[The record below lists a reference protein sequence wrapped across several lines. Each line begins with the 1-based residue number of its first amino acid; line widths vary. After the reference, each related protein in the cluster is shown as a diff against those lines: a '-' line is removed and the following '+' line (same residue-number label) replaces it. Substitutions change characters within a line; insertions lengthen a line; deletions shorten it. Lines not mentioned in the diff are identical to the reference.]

1 MTTQTFVI
9 VGAGLAGATAAKT
22 LRDNGFGGRIVL
34 VGAEIHHPYIRPPL
48 SKDYLRRV
56 KDRASVFV
64 RKNEAW
70 YADNAVEL
78 LLGTEADTLDAVSN
92 ELQLVGGTT
101 LRYDKLLLAT
111 GSSPR
116 RLDVPGAALG
126 GVHYLR
132 TLDDSEQLSAAL
144 AEGGCRV
151 VVVGAGWIGLEVAAA
166 ARGFGNEVTILGRG
180 ANPLGSAIGDELGLV
195 FEGLHRENGVQF
207 RMPGSAA
214 SISGAVGHVSEVT
227 TDAGERLPADLVVI
241 GVGAV
246 PDVRLAEHAGIAV
259 ADGITV
265 THAMRSSA
273 ANVFAAG
280 DVASAFHPVIG
291 RHLRSEHWANALAG
305 GKVAGLAMLG
315 HNVSYDAIPY
325 FYTDQYD
332 LSMEF
337 SGYTPLMRHADVVY
351 RGDREARRFIAFW
364 LREGR
369 VIAGMNVNVPGA
381 NDEVQSLIRSG
392 RVVERALL
400 EDESIP
406 LAEL

>member
-1 MTTQTFVI
+1 
-9 VGAGLAGATAAKT
+9 
-22 LRDNGFGGRIVL
+22 
-34 VGAEIHHPYIRPPL
+34 
-48 SKDYLRRV
+48 
-56 KDRASVFV
+56 
-64 RKNEAW
+64 
-70 YADNAVEL
+70 
-78 LLGTEADTLDAVSN
+78 
-92 ELQLVGGTT
+92 
-101 LRYDKLLLAT
+101 
-111 GSSPR
+111 
-116 RLDVPGAALG
+116 
-126 GVHYLR
+126 
-132 TLDDSEQLSAAL
+132 
-144 AEGGCRV
+144 
-151 VVVGAGWIGLEVAAA
+151 
-166 ARGFGNEVTILGRG
+166 
-180 ANPLGSAIGDELGLV
+180 
-195 FEGLHRENGVQF
+195 
-207 RMPGSAA
+207 
-214 SISGAVGHVSEVT
+214 
-227 TDAGERLPADLVVI
+227 
-241 GVGAV
+241 
-246 PDVRLAEHAGIAV
+246 
-259 ADGITV
+259 
-265 THAMRSSA
+265 MRSSA

-392 RVVERALL
+392 RVVERALV